1 MTRFLLLVLSIVLIC
16 GAAVGCQTQNSN
28 EDMSS
33 TNLSIDST
41 SALTQDTEE
50 STSETTGLAG
60 TETTEDVDI
69 TEDETTA
76 PPEMMDKED
85 SPYYGKIAV
94 AYGDSITYG
103 IYHKLGQNSAF
114 YANPKWCDVVSNE
127 LGFASLTNYA
137 VSGISIS
144 STSSVL
150 PESALSKG
158 YKNMRDDAEVVLIAA
173 GTNDF
178 GTNVKLGTNKDME
191 DVSFCG
197 ALNVL
202 CKGLKEKYP
211 NAIVIFVTPIDR
223 KDSECNDL
231 GISLARYSRK
241 IKEIAGDIYGFT
253 IVDGNCTGF
262 DASDPE
268 FCKNYMVDGVHPNQ
282 DAHLLYGEAVAK
294 VLLTKK

>member
-33 TNLSIDST
+33 TNLSTDST

-94 AYGDSITYG
+94 AYGD
-103 IYHKLGQNSAF
+103 
-114 YANPKWCDVVSNE
+114 
-127 LGFASLTNYA
+127 
-137 VSGISIS
+137 
-144 STSSVL
+144 
-150 PESALSKG
+150 
-158 YKNMRDDAEVVLIAA
+158 
-173 GTNDF
+173 
-178 GTNVKLGTNKDME
+178 
-191 DVSFCG
+191 
-197 ALNVL
+197 
-202 CKGLKEKYP
+202 
-211 NAIVIFVTPIDR
+211 
-223 KDSECNDL
+223 
-231 GISLARYSRK
+231 
-241 IKEIAGDIYGFT
+241 IYGFT

>member
-33 TNLSIDST
+33 TNLSTDST

-127 LGFASLTNYA
+127 LGFFADKEQQDI
-137 VSGISIS
+137 VRRSG
-144 STSSVL
+144 
-150 PESALSKG
+150 
-158 YKNMRDDAEVVLIAA
+158 
-173 GTNDF
+173 
-178 GTNVKLGTNKDME
+178 VKLSIGFDGHNIE
-191 DVSFCG
+191 DYLPDRVRSFC
-197 ALNVL
+197 ATLERL
-202 CKGLKEKYP
+202 ELP
-211 NAIVIFVTPIDR
+211 MAF
-223 KDSECNDL
+223 SE
-231 GISLARYSRK
+231 SR
-241 IKEIAGDIYGFT
+241 I
-253 IVDGNCTGF
+253 
-262 DASDPE
+262 
-268 FCKNYMVDGVHPNQ
+268 
-282 DAHLLYGEAVAK
+282 
-294 VLLTKK
+294 